1 MPWSPHGTRQLNGR
15 ILGQGLS
22 AGGTSYLSEWVY
34 LGVGA
39 ESWGYCTLYLSELVY
54 LGIGG

>member
-1 MPWSPHGTRQLNGR
+1 MPWSPHGARQLNGR

-39 ESWGYCTLYLSELVY
+39 VSWGYIVSL
-54 LGIGG
+54 